1 MSAIAPRGRV
11 AKSSS
16 TPGPIVAEIV
26 VRGRHTLVVDIEFD
40 SGHAAHLLRHLI
52 MDCAI
57 LFFGALSFGSRG
69 PDSEFHRSIAFA
81 SWGLVFGL
89 FFA

>member
-40 SGHAAHLLRHLI
+40 SMSFDI
-52 MDCAI
+52 SYKSSI
-57 LFFGALSFGSRG
+57 NLSYQVREGG
-69 PDSEFHRSIAFA
+69 THIIHRNENR
-81 SWGLVFGL
+81 
-89 FFA
+89 

>member
-40 SGHAAHLLRHLI
+40 SMSFDI
-52 MDCAI
+52 SYKSSI
-57 LFFGALSFGSRG
+57 NLSYQVREGG
-69 PDSEFHRSIAFA
+69 THIIHRNETR
-81 SWGLVFGL
+81 
-89 FFA
+89 